1 MQNQIRQFLELL
13 DQSGLPD
20 DRVKFWLGRL
30 AAEDFAPDDE
40 EKFTAEL
47 VAHLKTLDDAIEFT
61 DGQIKSDTEKLEN
74 LNAEAVPYL
83 KRLAADQPGF
93 YEDEDARVSKDVLT
107 AEKDMMGAIEGIRS
121 TKTTEDIEAIR
132 RKLLS

>member
-20 DRVKFWLGRL
+20 DRVKFWLARL
-30 AAEDFAPDDE
+30 ASDDFALDDE
-40 EKFTAEL
+40 EKFTTEL
-47 VAHLKTLDDAIEFT
+47 VAHLKTLDDAIAFT
-61 DGQIKSDTEKLEN
+61 DEQIKADTEKLET
-74 LNAEAVPYL
+74 LNGEAIPYL
-83 KRLAADQPGF
+83 TRLAADQPAF
-93 YEDEDARVSKDVLT
+93 YEKDDARYKNDVLT
-107 AEKDMMGAIEGIRS
+107 AEKDMMGAIEGIRG

>member
-20 DRVKFWLGRL
+20 ERVKFWLGRL
-30 AAEDFAPDDE
+30 ASEDFAPDDE

-47 VAHLKTLDDAIEFT
+47 VVHLKTLDDAIGFT
-61 DGQIKSDTEKLEN
+61 EAQIAVDTEKLDT
-74 LNAEAVPYL
+74 LNAEAIPYL
-83 KRLAADQPGF
+83 KRLTADQPGF
-93 YEDEDARVSKDVLT
+93 YKDEDARYRKEVLA

-121 TKTTEDIEAIR
+121 SKTTEDIEAIR